1 MAFAAGSAIAPV
13 LGGKLSDVYGFR
25 ETFDIIATLTFC
37 FAMINFAVVF
47 LPTFFCLRHPD
58 VSK

>member
-1 MAFAAGSAIAPV
+1 MAFSAGSAIAPV

-25 ETFDIIATLTFC
+25 ETFDIIAILTLC
-37 FAMINFAVVF
+37 FAMLNFAMVF

-58 VSK
+58 LTK